1 MNDKLVYAVVQVHTS
16 DDTGLRD
23 ASIEKAHK
31 KGRSGLRNPKLQYLV
46 VALDL
51 VENLQS
57 KWGIELEVKGTFPG
71 IHLEHCR

>member
-1 MNDKLVYAVVQVHTS
+1 MNDKLVYAVVQVHS
-16 DDTGLRD
+16 LDDTELRD
-23 ASIEKAHK
+23 SSIEKGQK

-71 IHLEHCR
+71 IDLEHCR